1 MVRLTEVIL
10 RDGHQSLLATRLR
23 TEEMLPA
30 CPALDRI
37 GFHSLEVWG
46 GATFDAC
53 IRFLAEDP
61 WERLRQLRAA
71 LPNTPLQMLE
81 RGQNI
86 VAYANF
92 PDDVVEAFV
101 RHAAKNGVDI
111 FRIFDALN
119 DLRNMRT
126 AMEAAKRA
134 SKHVQAC
141 VCYTVSPVHTVEL
154 YVKKAK
160 ELKRMG
166 ADSLC
171 IKDMAGLLGP
181 KDARDL
187 VAALKEEVKLPV
199 AVHTHCTSGMAMMA
213 HMEAL
218 RAGADLLDTCLS
230 AMAWGTSHPPTESV
244 VAALRDT
251 EWDTGYDL
259 EALSEVNSYFQKVWR
274 RYAHLHSEETLRVDP
289 SVTLHQI
296 PGGMYSNLVSQLK
309 EQGALDKLPQVLQE
323 VPRVRKDLGYPPLVT
338 PTSQI
343 VGTQAVLNTLL
354 GERYRAV
361 PKEVKEYVRGM
372 YGEPPAPISDEIRK
386 RILGPDWKSQVIEGR
401 PADLLEPRMKVL
413 QEEAEGLG
421 LVRKPED
428 ILTYALYPDVAKRFL
443 KGEIKPEFTSGQLP
457 LKRPGAAPAAT
468 PVGPG
473 RLFTVEVGQRSYSVR
488 VVEQGRPGY
497 RVPGTAPVPPAGAP
511 SARSGGPAAA
521 GAPTAKGLPPA
532 PPGTVRAPM
541 QGTVLRLKVK
551 VGDAVKEGQ
560 VLAVLEAMKMEN
572 DIVAPRAG
580 TVKEILVQPGQTV
593 QAGAGIVVVG

>member
-23 TEEMLPA
+23 TEDMLPA
-30 CPALDRI
+30 CAALDRV

-53 IRFLAEDP
+53 IRYLAEDP
-61 WERLRQLRAA
+61 WERLRKLRAA

-92 PDDVVEAFV
+92 PDDVVEAFI
-101 RHAAKNGVDI
+101 HHSAKNGVDL

-119 DLRNMRT
+119 DLRNVRT
-126 AMEAAKRA
+126 ALKAVKREG
-134 SKHVQAC
+134 KHAQAC
-141 VCYTVSPVHTVEL
+141 VCYTVSPVHTTEL

-160 ELKRMG
+160 ELQRMG

-181 KDARDL
+181 KEAYNL
-187 VAALKEEVKLPV
+187 VRALKEATQLPV

-213 HMEAL
+213 QMEAL
-218 RAGADLLDTCLS
+218 RAGADILDTCLS

-244 VAALRDT
+244 VAALKGTEYDT
-251 EWDTGYDL
+251 RYDL
-259 EALSEVNSYFQKVWR
+259 ALLAEINRYFEKVWKM
-274 RYAHLHSEETLRVDP
+274 YAHLHSEETLRVDP
-289 SVTLHQI
+289 SVILHQI

-309 EQGALDKLPQVLQE
+309 EQGALDQLPRVLAE
-323 VPRVRKDLGYPPLVT
+323 VPRVRADLGYPPLVT

-343 VGTQAVLNTLL
+343 VGTQAVLNVLL
-354 GERYRAV
+354 GERYKGV
-361 PKEVKEYVRGM
+361 PKEVKDYVRGM
-372 YGEPPAPISDEIRK
+372 YGEPPGPISDDLRK
-386 RILGPDWKSQVIEGR
+386 KILGPDWKEQVIQGR
-401 PADLLEPRMKVL
+401 PADLLAPRMSAL
-413 QEEAEGLG
+413 RQEAEDLG

-428 ILTYALYPDVAKRFL
+428 VLTYALYPDVARRFL
-443 KGEIKPEFTSGQLP
+443 KGEVKPEFTSDQLP
-457 LKRPGAAPAAT
+457 LKRPEAAAPVA
-468 PVGPG
+468 PVAGPG
-473 RLFTVEVGQRSYSVR
+473 RVFTVEVGARSYTVR
-488 VVEQGRPGY
+488 VVERG
-497 RVPGTAPVPPAGAP
+497 
-511 SARSGGPAAA
+511 RSGGPPLRAPAAPA
-521 GAPTAKGLPPA
+521 GPRSTSGAGPAPGPSAKALPPA
-532 PPGTVRAPM
+532 PEGAVRAPM
-541 QGTVLRLKVK
+541 QGTLLRVKVK
-551 VGDAVKEGQ
+551 VGEKVKAGQ

-572 DIVAPRAG
+572 DIVAPRDG

>member
-1 MVRLTEVIL
+1 MARLTEVVL

-23 TEEMLPA
+23 TDDMLPA
-30 CPALDRI
+30 CTALDKA

-61 WERLRQLRAA
+61 WERLRSLRAA

-101 RHAAKNGVDI
+101 RSAAKNGVDI

-119 DLRNMRT
+119 DLRNVR
-126 AMEAAKRA
+126 AALGAVKKE
-134 SKHVQAC
+134 SKHAQAC
-141 VCYTVSPVHTVEL
+141 VCYTVSPVHTTEL

-160 ELKRMG
+160 ELERMG

-181 KDARDL
+181 KEAYDL
-187 VAALKEEVKLPV
+187 VRALKEATKLPV

-218 RAGADLLDTCLS
+218 RAGADILDTCMS

-244 VAALRDT
+244 VAALRGTEHDT
-251 EWDTGYDL
+251 RYDL
-259 EALSEVNSYFQKVWR
+259 ELLAEINRYFELVWK

-289 SVTLHQI
+289 SVILHQI

-309 EQGALDKLPQVLQE
+309 EQGALDKLPQVLGE
-323 VPRVRKDLGYPPLVT
+323 VPRVRADLGYPPLVT

-343 VGTQAVLNTLL
+343 VGTQAVLNVLL
-354 GERYRAV
+354 GERYKAV
-361 PKEVKEYVRGM
+361 PREVKDYARGM
-372 YGEPPAPISDEIRK
+372 YGEPPGPISDETRR
-386 RILGPDWKSQVIEGR
+386 RILGPDWESQVIRGR
-401 PADLLEPRMKVL
+401 PADLLAPRMSALRQK
-413 QEEAEGLG
+413 AEDLG
-421 LVRKPED
+421 LVTKPED
-428 ILTYALYPDVAKRFL
+428 VLTYALYPDVAKRFL
-443 KGEIKPEFTSGQLP
+443 KGEAKPEFTSNQLP
-457 LKRPGAAPAAT
+457 LKKPELAPAA
-468 PVGPG
+468 GPG
-473 RLFTVEVGQRSYSVR
+473 RLFTVEVGAKSYTVR
-488 VVEQGRPGY
+488 VVEPGRPGGPAL
-497 RVPGTAPVPPAGAP
+497 RAPGAPAAPTGSRSAPGAPAGA
-511 SARSGGPAAA
+511 
-521 GAPTAKGLPPA
+521 GASMGKGLPPA
-532 PPGTVRAPM
+532 PEGAVRAPM
-541 QGTVLRLKVK
+541 QGTLLRVKVK
-551 VGDAVKEGQ
+551 PGEKVKTGQ

-572 DIVAPRAG
+572 DIVAPRDG
-580 TVKEILVQPGQTV
+580 TVKQVLVQAGQTV